1 MAAGASLSRLLSQV
15 LIAFTVE
22 FDNEFEHQTAHSTTW
37 GPAAH
42 SGRGPWLVSMAMW
55 ANFMQFIDAGGVPA
69 RAVEGLA
76 RLTNLP
82 GMQRWG
88 YVTVGPD
95 PAHGG
100 PDPPRSDWIV
110 RPTAAGR
117 RAQAVWRPLAGRI
130 ETRWQER
137 FGTDQISRLSAGLRV
152 LAGQFDM
159 ELPLYLPVFWG
170 GKSEVPDL
178 QGWMPAAG
186 AAAAAPALDLSAL
199 LSRVLLAFA
208 IDFERESRLPL
219 PVSAN
224 ALRVVTEQGVRLRD
238 LPLLA
243 GVSKEAISM
252 SVGFLGKSDCVLVE
266 PDPSVSR
273 TKLVRLTPKG
283 RKAQDKHRRLLAL
296 VEDRWRE
303 RFGET
308 DVDRLLVSLQDLADQ
323 RDGDRPRLSMG
334 LEPYADG
341 WRAHAPYL
349 ARTRAMVADP
359 GAALPHYPM
368 VLHRGGYPD
377 GS

>member
-1 MAAGASLSRLLSQV
+1 M
-15 LIAFTVE
+15 
-22 FDNEFEHQTAHSTTW
+22 AHSTTW

-42 SGRGPWLVSMAMW
+42 SGRGPWLASMAMW

-95 PAHGG
+95 PAHST
-100 PDPPRSDWIV
+100 PEPPRSDWIV

-130 ETRWQER
+130 ETRWQQR
-137 FGTDQISRLSAGLRV
+137 FGTDQISGLSAALRV
-152 LAGQFDM
+152 LASQFDM
-159 ELPLYLPVFWG
+159 ELPLYLPVFWS

-186 AAAAAPALDLSAL
+186 AGAAAPALDLSAL

-252 SVGFLGKSDCVLVE
+252 SLGFLGKSDCVLVE
-266 PDPSVSR
+266 PDPSASR
-273 TKLVRLTPKG
+273 TKLVRLTAKG
-283 RKAQDKHRRLLAL
+283 RKAQDKYWRLLAL

-303 RFGET
+303 RFGEA
-308 DVDRLLVSLQDLADQ
+308 DVDRLLVALQDLADQ

-349 ARTRAMVADP
+349 ARTRAMVTDP